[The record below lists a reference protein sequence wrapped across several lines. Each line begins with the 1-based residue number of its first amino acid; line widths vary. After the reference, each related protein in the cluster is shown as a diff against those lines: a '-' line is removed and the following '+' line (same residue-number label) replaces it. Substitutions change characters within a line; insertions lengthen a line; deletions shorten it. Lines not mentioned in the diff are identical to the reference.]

1 MEARVGLELGEAA
14 HQGDLGGR
22 RPAGDPDDQVGAIGE
37 RQQVAE
43 GLAVLDKDD
52 AAQGADERELD
63 LVDLRRPQVALAVA
77 ERSAQVN
84 DPVVLRDQL
93 REWLSE

>member
-14 HQGDLGGR
+14 HQRDLGGW
-22 RPAGDPDDQVGAIGE
+22 RPARDPDDQVGAIGE

-52 AAQGADERELD
+52 AAQGAGERELD
-63 LVDLRRPQVALAVA
+63 LVDLRRPQVALPVA
-77 ERSAQVN
+77 ERPAQFN

-93 REWLSE
+93 REGLSE

>member
-1 MEARVGLELGEAA
+1 M
-14 HQGDLGGR
+14 
-22 RPAGDPDDQVGAIGE
+22 
-37 RQQVAE
+37 AE

-52 AAQGADERELD
+52 AAQGADEHELD

-77 ERSAQVN
+77 ERSAQLH

-93 REWLSE
+93 CEGLSE